1 MLPLPDLHLAA
12 LSNQPHR
19 RRANAA
25 MAGIGLHA
33 PLGIKLAA
41 PGAMPG
47 RFIEA
52 APGPGAPL
60 FRQKEFV
67 V

>member
-1 MLPLPDLHLAA
+1 MLPFPGLHLAA
-12 LSNQPHR
+12 QSNQPRR

-25 MAGIGLHA
+25 VADIGLPA

-52 APGPGAPL
+52 APVPGARL

-67 V
+67 E